1 MKKQNLRNLEHNRQL
16 PVPPTI
22 PSGMI
27 DQQHTTGDY
36 LFGRVW
42 QKPHHRKLS
51 IQRLTRIPEGERRQM
66 GSSFNGCGWIAAYN
80 ALQLLGR
87 PLPPWEI
94 IDALEPGVV
103 LRGYLGLSPFALR
116 RFFKRL
122 GFSAKLWF
130 LPMFLSPAQN
140 ARSIEKRFADVPC
153 AIFYVATRNRTV
165 HYVCAENLGDGTCH
179 FYNDDHISC
188 ETPDRMENFVRRQ
201 AAVLMMLTI
210 R

>member
-1 MKKQNLRNLEHNRQL
+1 MKKQTHLNLEHNRQL

-27 DQQHTTGDY
+27 DQQRTTGEY

-51 IQRLTRIPEGERRQM
+51 IQRLTRIPEGGPRQI
-66 GSSFNGCGWIAAYN
+66 GSNFNGCGWIAAYN
-80 ALQLLGR
+80 TLRLLGR

-94 IDALEPGVV
+94 IDALESGVV
-103 LRGYLGLSPFALR
+103 LRGYLGLSPFALT
-116 RFFKRL
+116 RFFRKL
-122 GFSAKLWF
+122 GFYAKLRL
-130 LPMFLSPAQN
+130 LPLCFSPVKNTRAV
-140 ARSIEKRFADVPC
+140 EKQFSEIPC
-153 AIFYVATRNRTV
+153 AIFYVVTRNKTV
-165 HYVCAENLGDGTCH
+165 HYVTAEALGDGTYR

-188 ETPDRMENFVRRQ
+188 ETPDTMENFVRRQ
-201 AAVLMMLTI
+201 IAVLLMLSI